1 MNRRVVLHAID
12 ATPAISTQWRDAC
25 YFHTVARCVRG
36 RGHASGVAD
45 EIAEHARGEQ
55 RRSVDDAEGHEQDAK
70 QAGGHVLHNDLVLTK
85 GTKQDLVEG
94 GRRGDGSVHVDPCP
108 EVSVQRVYGSAAA
121 LGGQNLRHLRDLR
134 PRNRPTALTL
144 TSTRNWKIEA
154 SGL

>member
-108 EVSVQRVYGSAAA
+108 EVSVQRVYEKRRGFRWSKFTTFARFEATQSAYGANP
-121 LGGQNLRHLRDLR
+121 LE
-134 PRNRPTALTL
+134 NR
-144 TSTRNWKIEA
+144 A
-154 SGL
+154 SGQ